1 MENPVYDQDQFRPG
15 HIYQFGKCVFAVER
29 LSHNACN
36 AASLITNGQVTP
48 FEFAFWDEVWF
59 HGSQDFSLVLYL
71 VAPIE
76 VKAAGLAL
84 VRDALLPD
92 HPL

>member
-1 MENPVYDQDQFRPG
+1 MTKINSDPDTFINLANVYSQLNDF
-15 HIYQFGKCVFAVER
+15 HI
-29 LSHNACN
+29 
-36 AASLITNGQVTP
+36 TP
-48 FEFAFWDEVWF
+48 AELAFWDEVWF

-71 VAPIE
+71 AAPIE